1 MDATSSRS
9 VLAALRGNASDAGF
23 PALAQSIVVALA
35 EGRGRNVSAA
45 IGAAIGAE
53 AGRNETKVR
62 RVKDSAVKFFA
73 LSFKVLVL
81 TDASQLHNMLIV
93 GASCSVLTTN
103 SSRSR
108 FDQTRHIAGVAG
120 AGAGLCNGDDRG

>member
-73 LSFKVLVL
+73 LS
-81 TDASQLHNMLIV
+81 
-93 GASCSVLTTN
+93 
-103 SSRSR
+103 
-108 FDQTRHIAGVAG
+108 
-120 AGAGLCNGDDRG
+120 